1 MNFKKKFLISIVIP
15 TYNHGT
21 YLKRALQSV
30 LDQTY
35 LNWEAIVID
44 NHSTDD
50 TAEIM
55 TNFNDQR
62 IKYLKIHN
70 NGVIAASRNAGINI
84 AKGEWIAFL
93 DSDDW
98 WTEDKLEICFKNIN
112 DEIDLVYHDLEIKYA
127 HPRFLG
133 RKKIKSRHLKKPVLV
148 DLLVKGNAISNSSVI
163 VRKKFLDEINGI
175 DENKNLV
182 AAEDYNTW
190 LRIANLT
197 DQFLYLSKRLGFYLI
212 HNQSTSNKDMSVPA
226 RQAVAEFK
234 KVLNSGQKIK
244 LEAFLRYVSGRY
256 NYLNSNYNNSKK
268 DLLFT
273 LLNGSIPLRI
283 RALVMITIM
292 KFIKRIN

>member
-133 RKKIKSRHLKKPVLV
+133 RKKLKV
-148 DLLVKGNAISNSSVI
+148 VI
-163 VRKKFLDEINGI
+163 
-175 DENKNLV
+175 
-182 AAEDYNTW
+182 
-190 LRIANLT
+190 
-197 DQFLYLSKRLGFYLI
+197 
-212 HNQSTSNKDMSVPA
+212 
-226 RQAVAEFK
+226 
-234 KVLNSGQKIK
+234 
-244 LEAFLRYVSGRY
+244 
-256 NYLNSNYNNSKK
+256 
-268 DLLFT
+268 
-273 LLNGSIPLRI
+273 
-283 RALVMITIM
+283 
-292 KFIKRIN
+292 